1 MRGRNVNMGLSP
13 YLPAAR
19 DMMRCA
25 FPDEVVEKKAGAGRV
40 NRRLS
45 IYRVAIAASRKCRTA
60 IPVEMDGL
68 SCNRKSQV
76 VLWLALVLLRC
87 GVQLERRIRHQIHEA
102 SRPVSSRIN
111 SRQLLEWR
119 GLGIKNAESGAYEG
133 SAWKR

>member
-1 MRGRNVNMGLSP
+1 
-13 YLPAAR
+13 
-19 DMMRCA
+19 MRCA

-76 VLWLALVLLRC
+76 VLWLGLVRLRC
-87 GVQLERRIRHQIHEA
+87 DVQPERRIRH
-102 SRPVSSRIN
+102 
-111 SRQLLEWR
+111 
-119 GLGIKNAESGAYEG
+119 KYT
-133 SAWKR
+133 KRVAPCRLA

>member
-1 MRGRNVNMGLSP
+1 
-13 YLPAAR
+13 
-19 DMMRCA
+19 MRCA
-25 FPDEVVEKKAGAGRV
+25 FPDEVFEKKAGAGRV

-68 SCNRKSQV
+68 NCDRESQL

-87 GVQLERRIRHQIHEA
+87 GVQLERRIRHQIYEA

-111 SRQLLEWR
+111 SRQLFN
-119 GLGIKNAESGAYEG
+119 GVG
-133 SAWKR
+133 SE